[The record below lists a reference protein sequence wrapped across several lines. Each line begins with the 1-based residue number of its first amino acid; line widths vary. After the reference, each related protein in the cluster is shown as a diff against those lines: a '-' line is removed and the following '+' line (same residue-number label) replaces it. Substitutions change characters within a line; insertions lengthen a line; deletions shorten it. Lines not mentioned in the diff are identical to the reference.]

1 MCCLMAGGLIILLSE
16 TQRFKVAHISGKKKF
31 KLGKQHIRVVLF
43 KGTVLQK
50 IISSVV
56 GITQ

>member
-1 MCCLMAGGLIILLSE
+1 MAGGLIILLSE
-16 TQRFKVAHISGKKKF
+16 TQRFKVAHISGKKNF